1 MRIHALLLPLALYS
15 AAASADSFSPS
26 HPAFTQINKAMTD
39 SFRMQQQLMRMP
51 SPPDMFK
58 RENKEA
64 SPPQDEAEKV
74 DRRQAKPV
82 MTPQQQPRPDEQANS
97 D

>member
-15 AAASADSFSPS
+15 AAVSADSLSPS

-51 SPPDMFK
+51 PPPEMFK
-58 RENKEA
+58 REKQEA
-64 SPPQDEAEKV
+64 PPLQDEAEAV
-74 DRRQAKPV
+74 DRRQAESAS
-82 MTPQQQPRPDEQANS
+82 TPQPQPGPDQQADS

>member
-15 AAASADSFSPS
+15 AAATADSFSPS

-51 SPPDMFK
+51 TPPDMFK
-58 RENKEA
+58 RENKETP
-64 SPPQDEAEKV
+64 PPQDEAEKV
-74 DRRQAKPV
+74 DRQQAEPA
-82 MTPQQQPRPDEQANS
+82 MTPQQQARSDEQS